1 VKLSKTSFLADENI
15 HPAMISFLRDNGYDV
30 ISVEQLNLTGKSD
43 HAIISEALKTERIII
58 THDSDFGSI
67 AVAGGEPFTGII
79 YIRPGHIKGDYA
91 IETIKTVLQQDIEIS
106 EGMIIV
112 AQRQNET
119 VKIRIRRQ

>member
-1 VKLSKTSFLADENI
+1 VKLSESSFLADENI
-15 HPAMISFLRDNGYDV
+15 HPAMILFLKDNGYD
-30 ISVEQLNLTGKSD
+30 IFTAGQLNLTGKSD
-43 HAIISEALKTERIII
+43 HVIISEALKTGRIII

-91 IETIKTVLQQDIEIS
+91 IKTIKTVLQQDNEVS
-106 EGMIIV
+106 TGMIIV